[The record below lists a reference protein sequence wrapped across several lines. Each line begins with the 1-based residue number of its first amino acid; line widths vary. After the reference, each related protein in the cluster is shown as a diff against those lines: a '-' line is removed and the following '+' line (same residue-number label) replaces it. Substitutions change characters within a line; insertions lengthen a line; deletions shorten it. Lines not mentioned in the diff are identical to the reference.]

1 MGEFQRLTKTKSNN
15 QAMDKLLVRLFV
27 VFTALY
33 FVKTYIMAW
42 YGLECFS
49 DAYIV
54 IAELAICVV
63 MSSQGKYHC
72 KYLRHTAYGLTA
84 SDSITRIDNAYDIL
98 GVEAS
103 IILPLSLVMCSVT
116 ISFVLALRHYY
127 MVLKLK
133 SKQHE
138 IQ

>member
-1 MGEFQRLTKTKSNN
+1 
-15 QAMDKLLVRLFV
+15 MDKLFVRLFV

-33 FVKTYIMAW
+33 LIHTYIMAW
-42 YGLECFS
+42 FGVECFS

-63 MSSQGKYHC
+63 ISSQGKYHC
-72 KYLRHTAYGLTA
+72 KYMKFTAYGLTA
-84 SDSITRIDNAYDIL
+84 SDSVTRIDNAFDIL

-127 MVLKLK
+127 RVLKLK
-133 SKQHE
+133 SNKHE

>member
-1 MGEFQRLTKTKSNN
+1 
-15 QAMDKLLVRLFV
+15 MDKMFVRLFV

-33 FVKTYIMAW
+33 LIRTYIMAW
-42 YGLECFS
+42 FGVECFS
-49 DAYIV
+49 DSYIV

-72 KYLRHTAYGLTA
+72 KYMKFTAYGLTA
-84 SDSITRIDNAYDIL
+84 SDSVTRIDNAFDIL

-127 MVLKLK
+127 RVLKLK
-133 SKQHE
+133 SKKHE

>member
-1 MGEFQRLTKTKSNN
+1 MGAFLRLTKTKSNN

-84 SDSITRIDNAYDIL
+84 SDCITRIDNAFDIL
-98 GVEAS
+98 SVDAS
-103 IILPLSLVMCSVT
+103 IILPLSIVMCSVT
-116 ISFVLALRHYY
+116 ISFFLALRHYY
-127 MVLKLK
+127 RVLKLK
-133 SKQHE
+133 HKKHD

>member
-1 MGEFQRLTKTKSNN
+1 MG
-15 QAMDKLLVRLFV
+15 KLLVRLFV

-33 FVKTYIMAW
+33 FLCTYIMAW
-42 YGLECFS
+42 LGVECFR

-54 IAELAICVV
+54 MAELAICVV

-72 KYLRHTAYGLTA
+72 KYMKFTAYGLTA
-84 SDSITRIDNAYDIL
+84 SDSVTRIDNAFDIL
-98 GVEAS
+98 GVEVS
-103 IILPLSLVMCSVT
+103 IILPLSIVMCSVT

-127 MVLKLK
+127 RVLKLK
-133 SKQHE
+133 SNHHD

>member
-1 MGEFQRLTKTKSNN
+1 
-15 QAMDKLLVRLFV
+15 MDKLFVRLFV

-33 FVKTYIMAW
+33 LIHTYIMAW
-42 YGLECFS
+42 FGVECFS

-54 IAELAICVV
+54 MAELAICVV
-63 MSSQGKYHC
+63 MSSHGKYHC
-72 KYLRHTAYGLTA
+72 KYMKFTAYGLTA
-84 SDSITRIDNAYDIL
+84 SDSVTRIDNAYDIL

-116 ISFVLALRHYY
+116 ISFVMALMHYY
-127 MVLKLK
+127 RVLKLK
-133 SKQHE
+133 SKHHD

>member
-1 MGEFQRLTKTKSNN
+1 
-15 QAMDKLLVRLFV
+15 MDKLLVRLFV

-33 FVKTYIMAW
+33 FLCTYIMAW
-42 YGLECFS
+42 YGVECFS

-54 IAELAICVV
+54 MAELAICVV

-72 KYLRHTAYGLTA
+72 KYMRFTAYGLTA
-84 SDSITRIDNAYDIL
+84 SDSVTRIDNAYDIL

-116 ISFVLALRHYY
+116 ISFVMALRHYY
-127 MVLKLK
+127 RVLKLK
-133 SKQHE
+133 SKHHD

>member
-1 MGEFQRLTKTKSNN
+1 
-15 QAMDKLLVRLFV
+15 MDKLLVRLFV

-33 FVKTYIMAW
+33 FVNTYIMSW
-42 YGLECFS
+42 FGIECFS

-54 IAELAICVV
+54 LAEVAICIV

-72 KYLRHTAYGLTA
+72 KYLRHTAYGLAA
-84 SDSITRIDNAYDIL
+84 SDCITRVDNAFDIL
-98 GVEAS
+98 SVDAS
-103 IILPLSLVMCSVT
+103 IILPLSIVMSSVT

-127 MVLKLK
+127 IVLKLK
-133 SKQHE
+133 SKHHE

>member
-1 MGEFQRLTKTKSNN
+1 
-15 QAMDKLLVRLFV
+15 MDKLFVRLFV
-27 VFTALY
+27 LFTALY
-33 FVKTYIMAW
+33 LIHTYIMAW
-42 YGLECFS
+42 FGVECFS
-49 DAYIV
+49 DAYILM
-54 IAELAICVV
+54 AELAICVV

-72 KYLRHTAYGLTA
+72 KYMKFTAYGLTA
-84 SDSITRIDNAYDIL
+84 SDSVTRIDNAYDIL

-127 MVLKLK
+127 RVLKLK
-133 SKQHE
+133 SKSYD

>member
-1 MGEFQRLTKTKSNN
+1 
-15 QAMDKLLVRLFV
+15 MDKLFVRLFV

-33 FVKTYIMAW
+33 LIHTYIMAW
-42 YGLECFS
+42 LGVECFS

-54 IAELAICVV
+54 IAEFAICVV

-84 SDSITRIDNAYDIL
+84 SDCITRVDNAFDIL
-98 GVEAS
+98 SVDAS
-103 IILPLSLVMCSVT
+103 IILPLSIVMCSVT

-127 MVLKLK
+127 RVLKLK
-133 SKQHE
+133 HKKHD

>member
-1 MGEFQRLTKTKSNN
+1 
-15 QAMDKLLVRLFV
+15 MDKLFVRLFV

-33 FVKTYIMAW
+33 LIHTYIMAW
-42 YGLECFS
+42 FGVECFS

-54 IAELAICVV
+54 MAELAICVV

-72 KYLRHTAYGLTA
+72 KYMKFTAYGLTA
-84 SDSITRIDNAYDIL
+84 SDSVTRIDNAFDIL

-127 MVLKLK
+127 RVLKLK

>member
-1 MGEFQRLTKTKSNN
+1 
-15 QAMDKLLVRLFV
+15 MDKLFVRLFV

-33 FVKTYIMAW
+33 LIHTYIMAW
-42 YGLECFS
+42 FGVECFS

-54 IAELAICVV
+54 MAELAICVV
-63 MSSQGKYHC
+63 MSSHGKYHC
-72 KYLRHTAYGLTA
+72 KYMKFTAYGLTA
-84 SDSITRIDNAYDIL
+84 SDSVTRIDNAFDIL

-127 MVLKLK
+127 RVLKLK
-133 SKQHE
+133 SNKND

>member
-1 MGEFQRLTKTKSNN
+1 
-15 QAMDKLLVRLFV
+15 MDKMFVRLFV

-33 FVKTYIMAW
+33 LIRTYIMAW
-42 YGLECFS
+42 FGVECFS

-54 IAELAICVV
+54 IAELAICIV

-72 KYLRHTAYGLTA
+72 KYMKFTAYGLTA
-84 SDSITRIDNAYDIL
+84 SDSVTRIDNAFDIL

-127 MVLKLK
+127 RVLKLK
-133 SKQHE
+133 SKHHD

>member
-1 MGEFQRLTKTKSNN
+1 MAKLT
-15 QAMDKLLVRLFV
+15 VRLFV

-33 FVKTYIMAW
+33 FVYTYIMAW
-42 YGLECFS
+42 YGVECFS

-54 IAELAICVV
+54 MAELAICVV

-72 KYLRHTAYGLTA
+72 KYMRFTAYGLTA
-84 SDSITRIDNAYDIL
+84 SDSVTRIDNAYDIL
-98 GVEAS
+98 SVDAAIVLS
-103 IILPLSLVMCSVT
+103 LSLVMCSIT

-127 MVLKLK
+127 RVLKLK
-133 SKQHE
+133 SKSYD

>member
-1 MGEFQRLTKTKSNN
+1 MG
-15 QAMDKLLVRLFV
+15 KLLVRLFV
-27 VFTALY
+27 VFTTLY
-33 FVKTYIMAW
+33 LIHTYIMAW
-42 YGLECFS
+42 FGVECFS

-54 IAELAICVV
+54 MAELAICVV
-63 MSSQGKYHC
+63 MSSHGKYHC
-72 KYLRHTAYGLTA
+72 KYMRFTAYGLTA
-84 SDSITRIDNAYDIL
+84 SDSVTRIDNAFDIL

-127 MVLKLK
+127 RVIKLK
-133 SKQHE
+133 SKNHD

>member
-1 MGEFQRLTKTKSNN
+1 
-15 QAMDKLLVRLFV
+15 MDKLFVRLFV
-27 VFTALY
+27 LFTALY
-33 FVKTYIMAW
+33 LIHTYIMAW
-42 YGLECFS
+42 FGVECFS
-49 DAYIV
+49 DAYILM
-54 IAELAICVV
+54 AELAICVV

-72 KYLRHTAYGLTA
+72 KYMKFTAYGLTA
-84 SDSITRIDNAYDIL
+84 SDSVTRIDNAYDVLSVDAAI
-98 GVEAS
+98 VF
-103 IILPLSLVMCSVT
+103 PLSLVMCSAT

>member
-1 MGEFQRLTKTKSNN
+1 
-15 QAMDKLLVRLFV
+15 MDKLFVRLFV

-33 FVKTYIMAW
+33 LIHTYVMAW
-42 YGLECFS
+42 FGVECFS

-54 IAELAICVV
+54 MAELAICVV

-72 KYLRHTAYGLTA
+72 KYMKFTAYGLTA
-84 SDSITRIDNAYDIL
+84 SDSVTRIDNAFDIL
-98 GVEAS
+98 GVESS

>member
-1 MGEFQRLTKTKSNN
+1 
-15 QAMDKLLVRLFV
+15 MDKLFVRLFV

-33 FVKTYIMAW
+33 LIHTYIMAW
-42 YGLECFS
+42 LGVECFS

-54 IAELAICVV
+54 MAELSICVV
-63 MSSQGKYHC
+63 MSSHGKYHC
-72 KYLRHTAYGLTA
+72 KYMKFTAYGLTA
-84 SDSITRIDNAYDIL
+84 SDCITRIDNAFDIL

-103 IILPLSLVMCSVT
+103 IILPLSLVMCSLT

-127 MVLKLK
+127 RVLKLK
-133 SKQHE
+133 YKKHE

>member
-1 MGEFQRLTKTKSNN
+1 
-15 QAMDKLLVRLFV
+15 MDKLFVRLFV

-33 FVKTYIMAW
+33 LIHTYIMAW
-42 YGLECFS
+42 LGVECFS

-54 IAELAICVV
+54 MAELSICVV
-63 MSSQGKYHC
+63 MSSHGKYHC
-72 KYLRHTAYGLTA
+72 KYMKFTAYGLTA
-84 SDSITRIDNAYDIL
+84 SDSVTRIDNAFDIL

-103 IILPLSLVMCSVT
+103 IILPLSIVMCSVT

-127 MVLKLK
+127 RVLKNK
-133 SKQHE
+133 SRKHD

>member
-1 MGEFQRLTKTKSNN
+1 
-15 QAMDKLLVRLFV
+15 MDKFAVRLFV

-84 SDSITRIDNAYDIL
+84 SDCITRIDNAFDIL
-98 GVEAS
+98 SVDAS
-103 IILPLSLVMCSVT
+103 IILPLSIVMSSVT

-127 MVLKLK
+127 RVLKLK
-133 SKQHE
+133 SKKND

>member
-1 MGEFQRLTKTKSNN
+1 
-15 QAMDKLLVRLFV
+15 MDKLFVRLFV

-33 FVKTYIMAW
+33 LIHTYIMAW
-42 YGLECFS
+42 FGVECFS

-54 IAELAICVV
+54 MAELAICVV
-63 MSSQGKYHC
+63 MSSHGKYHC
-72 KYLRHTAYGLTA
+72 KYMKFTAYGLTA
-84 SDSITRIDNAYDIL
+84 SDSVTRIDNAYDIL

-127 MVLKLK
+127 RVIKLK
-133 SKQHE
+133 SNHHD

>member
-1 MGEFQRLTKTKSNN
+1 
-15 QAMDKLLVRLFV
+15 MDKLFVRLFV

-33 FVKTYIMAW
+33 LIHTYIMAW
-42 YGLECFS
+42 FGVECFS

-72 KYLRHTAYGLTA
+72 KYMKFTAYGLTA
-84 SDSITRIDNAYDIL
+84 SDSVTRIDNAFDIL

-127 MVLKLK
+127 RVLKLK
-133 SKQHE
+133 SNKHE

>member
-1 MGEFQRLTKTKSNN
+1 
-15 QAMDKLLVRLFV
+15 MDKLLVRLFV

-33 FVKTYIMAW
+33 FLCTYTMAW
-42 YGLECFS
+42 YGVECFS

-54 IAELAICVV
+54 MAELAICVV
-63 MSSQGKYHC
+63 MSTQGKYHC
-72 KYLRHTAYGLTA
+72 KYMRFTAYGLTA
-84 SDSITRIDNAYDIL
+84 SDSVTRIDNAFGIL

-103 IILPLSLVMCSVT
+103 IILPLSLVMCSLT

-127 MVLKLK
+127 RVLKLK
-133 SKQHE
+133 SKNHD

>member
-1 MGEFQRLTKTKSNN
+1 
-15 QAMDKLLVRLFV
+15 MDKLFVRLFV

-33 FVKTYIMAW
+33 LIHTYIMAW
-42 YGLECFS
+42 FGVECFS

-72 KYLRHTAYGLTA
+72 KYMKFTAYGLTA
-84 SDSITRIDNAYDIL
+84 SDSVTRIDNAFDIL

-127 MVLKLK
+127 RVLNIKFK
-133 SKQHE
+133 KHE

>member
-1 MGEFQRLTKTKSNN
+1 MG
-15 QAMDKLLVRLFV
+15 KLLVRLFV

-33 FVKTYIMAW
+33 LIHTYIMAW
-42 YGLECFS
+42 LGVECFS

-54 IAELAICVV
+54 MAELAICVV

-72 KYLRHTAYGLTA
+72 KYMKFTAYGLTA
-84 SDSITRIDNAYDIL
+84 SDSVTRIDNALDIL
-98 GVEAS
+98 SVDAS
-103 IILPLSLVMCSVT
+103 IILPLSLVMSSVT

-127 MVLKLK
+127 RVLKLK
-133 SKQHE
+133 SNKND